1 MNAQEIVEV
10 LLLEHP
16 KIETLKK
23 SKRPLSPEEKAQVDA
38 VKLPHGD
45 GASWW
50 KAEHEGKTWY
60 VVHTHRCGQVRPS
73 LKSALAVY
81 PQVASSA

>member
-1 MNAQEIVEV
+1 VTAHEIVED
-10 LLLEHP
+10 LLTESP
-16 KIETLKK
+16 KVETLKK
-23 SKRPLSPEEKAQVDA
+23 HKRPLSPEEQAKVAA

-45 GASWW
+45 CATFW

-60 VVHTHRCGQVRPS
+60 VVHTHRAGQVRPS

-81 PQVASSA
+81 PKIASTA